1 MATQPTAPV
10 ADWTDAAV
18 VEYAIGKADH
28 AILRMAEYDTR
39 EYEKARTALKNTGA
53 KNRPETIEK
62 AKQALLRAKRPLLVE
77 LMALR
82 AASGQ
87 VQSGQ
92 LRTAS
97 AVIKMRSDMPIKSW
111 TR

>member
-1 MATQPTAPV
+1 MALPATPV
-10 ADWTDAAV
+10 AEWTDEAV
-18 VEYAIGKADH
+18 LGCVVSRRDH
-28 AILRMAEYDTR
+28 AMLRMADYDTH
-39 EYEKARTALKNTGA
+39 EYEKTRTALKNTGA
-53 KNRPETIEK
+53 KNRPDSVERV
-62 AKQALLRAKRPLLVE
+62 KQAFLRAKRPLLVE

-97 AVIKMRSDMPIKSW
+97 DDVQRC
-111 TR
+111 R